1 MRSFIK
7 GFMIIALTLV
17 LSACAFTDGEPWG
30 YVDTNVSVD
39 EVAGTQDI
47 SIASQSTRLDVI
59 RLYRAGSSGGVVDFD
74 PANPPPG
81 YTLCHGDHCH
91 ADSGEL
97 VSYDE
102 IIAGGG
108 AAAGPALAGARR
120 LDALVEGARE
130 ASTRVKINER
140 GTLSEGE
147 VEIGTFQITGTL
159 ERSDGQYPLT
169 ISLPV
174 AGLRVTGSVFLSIER
189 DTPHHQELSLRL
201 TLPEDLLDG
210 IDVETLRVSS
220 TDTILITNTSNP
232 TTAALLATRLRD
244 EGRLVMV
251 E

>member
-1 MRSFIK
+1 MPKFITK
-7 GFMIIALTLV
+7 FIFIALPLV

-30 YVDTNVSVD
+30 YVEATVAVD
-39 EVAGTQDI
+39 AVAGTQAIDI
-47 SIASQSTRLDVI
+47 ATQSTRLDVI
-59 RLYRAGSSGGVVDFD
+59 RFYTAASSGGVVDFD

-108 AAAGPALAGARR
+108 AASGPVLAGARR
-120 LDALVEGARE
+120 IDTLIEGGRD
-130 ASTRVKINER
+130 ASTRVKINDR
-140 GTLSEGE
+140 GTLSQGE
-147 VEIGTFQITGTL
+147 VEIGNFQITGTL
-159 ERSDGQYPLT
+159 DRSDGQYPLT

-174 AGLRVTGSVFLSIER
+174 AGLRVTGSVFLSIAR
-189 DTPHHQELSLRL
+189 DTPLHQELSLRL
-201 TLPEDLLDG
+201 VLPEDLLDG
-210 IDVETLRVSS
+210 VDVEALRLSP

-232 TTAALLATRLRD
+232 AAALLLATRLRE
-244 EGRLVMV
+244 EGGLVMV